1 MNVEYSRYLFATGEI
16 VQWGKT
22 DEDILSAYTDT
33 DHGVIL
39 GAYDGNLYYVSS
51 GAATS
56 RPANPATLV
65 ASTITA
71 DGASNSILSGL
82 PVGAVVTLLGQGG
95 TITGAG
101 STRSLSATDAGTFIL
116 LVSAFPY
123 VDAQFEVTAV
133 ESLATRRA
141 NRIAAVD
148 AALASRIDQGYAHS
162 DGNTYPM
169 DIASLLRAT
178 QYANR
183 YTSSLFWPVGFA
195 WDDITYTPRA
205 MDYSTFKTFLNNV
218 TDKHHAVRDFAAALK
233 SSIMGSSNPETV
245 DISTGWP

>member
-1 MNVEYSRYLFATGEI
+1 MNVEYSRYLIATGEI

-65 ASTITA
+65 AATITA
-71 DGASNSILSGL
+71 DGAANSILSGL
-82 PVGAVVTLLGQGG
+82 PTGAVVTLLGQGG
-95 TITGAG
+95 TITGSG
-101 STRSLSATDAGTFIL
+101 STRSLSTAEAGTFVL

-123 VDAQFEVTAV
+123 LDAQFVVAASA
-133 ESLATRRA
+133 SLATRRA
-141 NRIAAVD
+141 NMIASVE
-148 AALASRIDQGYAHS
+148 AALTSRLDQGYAHS
-162 DGNTYPM
+162 DGHTYPM
-169 DIASLLRAT
+169 DLASLLRAT

-183 YTSSLFWPVGFA
+183 YTSSLFWPVGFT
-195 WDDITYTPRA
+195 WDDITYTPRS
-205 MDYSTFKTFLNNV
+205 MGYSTFQTFLNNA
-218 TDKHHAVRDFAAALK
+218 TDKHHAVRDFAASLK
-233 SSIMGSSNPETV
+233 AAIMGSSSPETV